1 MTLKQQAPNES
12 SLRDL
17 EIYNPG
23 TLPCQVSVAYNLT
36 TASEI
41 FHKDVNN
48 AAFTNSTP
56 LPFPAAVALGHILL
70 RNLTAESSLG
80 PELPTGPQNIKPPE
94 RELSTRSQRLHRR
107 KRHQGILA
115 DPVAYATAASS
126 EQILAVVSRS
136 LYCRHAWT

>member
-1 MTLKQQAPNES
+1 MKICTLHMFLRTRTSYVTLNQQATNES

-80 PELPTGPQNIKPPE
+80 PELPTDLETYKP
-94 RELSTRSQRLHRR
+94 RTR
-107 KRHQGILA
+107 
-115 DPVAYATAASS
+115 AYT
-126 EQILAVVSRS
+126 
-136 LYCRHAWT
+136 